1 MGRRN
6 RVVSGFNVLLVLGLW
21 ACGDPAP
28 SPVMDYE
35 DLSARSV
42 RLAREVIIV
51 DTHIDVP
58 YRMEE
63 GMEDISQRTEGG
75 DFDYVRARE
84 GGLDVAFMSI
94 YVPADLQESGGA
106 KAKADELIDRVEGFA
121 LEWPD
126 KFALA
131 ESPAEAER
139 HFEDGIVSLPM
150 GMENGAPVED
160 DLANLQYFYDR
171 GVRYITLTHAKDNQ
185 IADSSYDETR
195 TWNGLSPFG
204 REVVVEMNR
213 LGLMVDVS
221 HITDEAFF
229 QVLDLSQAPV
239 IASHSSCRHFTP
251 DWERNMSDEMIRA
264 LAENGGVIQI
274 NFGSPFLTEAANAS
288 SVELWDKVE
297 KYAEENGLKQDD
309 ERVSLFREQLFEENP
324 PILADV
330 SDVADHIDHVVGLVG
345 VNHVGIGS
353 DFDGVGPTTP
363 TGLEDVSYLPNLIRI
378 LLERG
383 YSDEEIR
390 KIFGG
395 NILRVW
401 REVEIV
407 SADRQE
413 G

>member
-28 SPVMDYE
+28 SPVKDYE

-63 GMEDISQRTEGG
+63 GKEDISQRTEGG

-264 LAENGGVIQI
+264 LADNGGVIQI